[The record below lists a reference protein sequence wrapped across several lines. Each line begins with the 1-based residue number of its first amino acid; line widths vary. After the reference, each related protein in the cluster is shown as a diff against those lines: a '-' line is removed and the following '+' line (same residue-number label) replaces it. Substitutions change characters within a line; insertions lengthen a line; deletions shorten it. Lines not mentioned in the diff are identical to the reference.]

1 MSRFLLE
8 ILFISMALVIAGINK
23 GFDFSDDG
31 LYMFLVDPHQAK
43 VGEIIGSYL
52 IDSDWII
59 VKCLF

>member
-1 MSRFLLE
+1 
-8 ILFISMALVIAGINK
+8 MALVIAGINK